1 MEDRMRKLTIAAAA
15 LVAAACFSGNASA
28 LTGSYAD
35 GVKASS
41 EAVKVAY
48 CYRGCYGCCRR
59 VYVRT
64 CGCGC
69 GGWGGGGGFFGIF

>member
-15 LVAAACFSGNASA
+15 LLGAALFSGNASA
-28 LTGSYAD
+28 ITGSYAD

-41 EAVKVAY
+41 DAVKVAY
-48 CYRGCYGCCRR
+48 CYRGGCGCCRR
-59 VYVRT
+59 VYYRP

-69 GGWGGGGGFFGIF
+69 GGFLGIF